1 MSKKRK
7 DARSIVGQREIIGID
22 YLTQDLSTG
31 RLLKSD
37 FPDEASWNAAFA
49 FHYEMDREIRFIYAG
64 GAISPTDLKGN
75 THENKK

>member
-49 FHYEMDREIRFIYAG
+49 LNYEMDR
-64 GAISPTDLKGN
+64 
-75 THENKK
+75 